1 MTIGQRIR
9 EIRKIKKISQ
19 KELANVL
26 ECEQPQISDYEN
38 DKYKPSYQAL
48 DVIRISYNVNLDWLL
63 SGEGKMFRE
72 ELKGYKEGRK
82 SESQVKDNH
91 IEFIPTTTETPD
103 ADCNE
108 LDVFGD
114 ISAGEPTPIFD
125 HEPIRTIPIGKSL
138 LPDAVNCICFRVNGQ
153 SMEPDILHGDYVII
167 KQTDILTNLDGKVI
181 AVRDP
186 NGITLKVL
194 FRDPIKRKY
203 LLMPINPQYKPIPLD
218 SDYHIIGYLKLVIRQ
233 YSD

>member
-1 MTIGQRIR
+1 
-9 EIRKIKKISQ
+9 
-19 KELANVL
+19 L
-26 ECEQPQISDYEN
+26 ISDRLKIVRKKLGLNQLEFAELLGI
-38 DKYKPSYQAL
+38 KQGSYSDIERNKSNLTETMAL
-48 DVIRISYNVNLDWLL
+48 LLEYRLSVNLEWLKT
-63 SGEGKMFRE
+63 GEGDMFRDE
-72 ELKGYKEGRK
+72 PINNKQGTNKEHK
-82 SESQVKDNH
+82 NIKHNTS
-91 IEFIPTTTETPD
+91 IPTMTETPD

-108 LDVFGD
+108 LDVYGD
-114 ISAGEPTPIFD
+114 ISAGEPTPVFD

-138 LPDAVNCICFRVNGQ
+138 LPDATKCTCFRVNGQ

-167 KQTDILTNLDGKVI
+167 KQTDNLTNLDGKVI

-194 FRDPIKRKY
+194 FRDPLKRKY

-218 SDYHIIGYLKLVIRQ
+218 ADYHIIGYLKLVIRQ